1 MISRNIFGESETKII
16 EFSVYHVATTRV
28 KVDFTEFL
36 SKFMWLHPVKQSLVN
51 LLLFI
56 ITSSR
61 KSFGEVVSLL
71 ALPPSDDRKLRCSGV
86 DKFLKVEKKA
96 VFH

>member
-1 MISRNIFGESETKII
+1 MQPNTHILSLSSHYNISQ
-16 EFSVYHVATTRV
+16 
-28 KVDFTEFL
+28 KVDFTKFL
-36 SKFMWLHPVKQSLVN
+36 TKFVLWHTVKQSLVN

-61 KSFGEVVSLL
+61 KSFGEVDTLL

-86 DKFLKVEKKA
+86 DKFLKVE
-96 VFH
+96 